1 MATPICDMIWQRVN
15 TALKYGQRSSDIRLA
30 MSELT
35 AKQLIEELAP
45 LSNFMRPY
53 KDDELPP
60 PLPEGV
66 DGMYAGY
73 PIKYDKTVP
82 FGIVVIEILRVGT
95 MIAISMEPD
104 ANGYPT
110 FRPVYRPHAGEPIN
124 RGINL
129 GQGYSE
135 YEKRQPPRLK
145 AGEVEPKR
153 DNTRLSEG
161 FPEEGSSG
169 DGT

>member
-1 MATPICDMIWQRVN
+1 MATPICDLIWRRIN
-15 TALKYGQRSSDIRLA
+15 IALKYGQRSSDIRLG

-35 AKQLIEELAP
+35 GKQLVEELMP
-45 LSNFMRPY
+45 SYVSSKLWNES
-53 KDDELPP
+53 EPP

-66 DGMYAGY
+66 DGVYAGY
-73 PIKYDKTVP
+73 PIKFDNRLP
-82 FGIVVIEILRVGT
+82 FGEVVIEITRLGM
-95 MIAISMEPD
+95 MIEMSMEPD

-110 FRPVYRPHAGEPIN
+110 FRPVYRPYAGEPIN

-129 GQGYSE
+129 RQGYSE

-145 AGEVEPKR
+145 AGETSPQR
-153 DNTRLSEG
+153 DDKCLPSG
-161 FPEEGSSG
+161 LPEEGSSG